1 MGVRRPEEASKSF
14 EALFGAGDVDGLM
27 DLYEQDAVFTNARGA
42 HVGSMAIRDVLQ
54 GYLDSGASITMHD
67 SVAFEAGALALVH
80 WSWTMV
86 FPDGRTAEGAT
97 AEVLRRQDDGSWKFV
112 IDNPDG
118 PALIDHA

>member
-1 MGVRRPEEASKSF
+1 MGASRPGEVSKAFEAS
-14 EALFGAGDVDGLM
+14 FGAGDLDGLM

-42 HVGSMAIRDVLQ
+42 HVGSVAIRSVLQ
-54 GYLDSGASITMHD
+54 GYLDTGASIRMND
-67 SVAFEAGALALVH
+67 SVAFEAGDLALVH
-80 WSWTMV
+80 WSWTMT

-97 AEVLRRQDDGSWKFV
+97 AEVLRRQADRSWKFV